1 MVSYIHTFC
10 RKFAFLDM
18 LMDKGKQPED
28 EARRIF
34 QQIVSAVAYCHANGI
49 VHRDLKAENLLMD
62 KENNIKLIG
71 NSYSHLRNW
80 HFSDFGFSNY
90 QKNDSL
96 LSTWCGSPPYA
107 APELLLGQEYDGRMS
122 DVWSLGVVLYI
133 LVTAGFPFPGDSV
146 DKLKRAVLADHLKI
160 PFWVSVGES

>member
-1 MVSYIHTFC
+1 
-10 RKFAFLDM
+10 
-18 LMDKGKQPED
+18 MDKGKQSED
-28 EARRIF
+28 EARRLF
-34 QQIVSAVAYCHANGI
+34 QQIVSAVAYCHASGV
-49 VHRDLKAENLLMD
+49 VHRDLKAENLLLD

-71 NSYSHLRNW
+71 RVSHRN
-80 HFSDFGFSNY
+80 FFKRCFCLDFGFSNH

-160 PFWVSVGES
+160 PFWVSVGKRFSLFNTSALPFFNL